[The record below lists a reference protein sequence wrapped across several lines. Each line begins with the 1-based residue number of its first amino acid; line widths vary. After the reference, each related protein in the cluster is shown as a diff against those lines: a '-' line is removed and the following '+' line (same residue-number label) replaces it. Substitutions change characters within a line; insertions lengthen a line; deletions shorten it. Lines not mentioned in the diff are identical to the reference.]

1 MYRFAPL
8 VIGASLVVAALAPPA
23 LAQSGGGLHVF
34 FPYDCTQ
41 NVYKPRSITVA
52 CADANFR
59 LTKVKWSS
67 YGATTA
73 SGTARARIDT
83 CDPNCVSG
91 TFQTYPAR
99 VSLSQVKQ
107 CGDVPQFTRL
117 AVTFTATR
125 PTGYTRVETQTFKC
139 ANAPTR

>member
-1 MYRFAPL
+1 MERFVSLA
-8 VIGASLVVAALAPPA
+8 IGAALAVGA
-23 LAQSGGGLHVF
+23 LASSAFAQSGGGLHVF
-34 FPYDCTQ
+34 FPNDCQQ

-59 LTKVKWSS
+59 LTQIKWTS
-67 YGATTA
+67 YGATSA

-91 TFQTYPAR
+91 TFRTYPAK
-99 VSLSQVKQ
+99 VSLSKVKQ

-117 AVTFTATR
+117 AVTFTGTR
-125 PTGYTRVETQTFKC
+125 PKGFTRVETQTFPC
-139 ANAPTR
+139 ADPPTG